1 MGWANLHFLVTYVY
15 VLCSIVAVIVWPRPI
30 NTNKGRCTTYDVHTE
45 GEGGVEPKEDVV
57 REVA

>member
-1 MGWANLHFLVTYVY
+1 MHFLVTYVY
-15 VLCSIVAVIVWPRPI
+15 ALCSIVAVIVWLRPI

-45 GEGGVEPKEDVV
+45 GEGGRGVEPKEDVV